1 MVEFNDFVNCLSLVF
16 MFLFS
21 CFVCVF
27 NSRVTMRGDFNIG
40 LVLFY
45 LCHEL
50 QDLMDNYLEYSL
62 GICYSVS

>member
-27 NSRVTMRGDFNIG
+27 LIQ
-40 LVLFY
+40 
-45 LCHEL
+45 EL
-50 QDLMDNYLEYSL
+50 Q
-62 GICYSVS
+62 